1 VTADLVIQNGRVV
14 TPGGVI
20 AGGVAIAGETIVAV
34 GADRE
39 LPAARRRVDA
49 RDQYVLPGLID
60 AHVHP
65 HASRWR
71 SSSRRPPARRCT
83 SPTCRRRRALSSSP
97 PPGGTAVRSGR
108 R

>member
-1 VTADLVIQNGRVV
+1 MTAELVIQNGRVV

-39 LPAARRRVDA
+39 LPAGRRRVDA

-60 AHVHP
+60 AHVHM
-65 HASRWR
+65 ASEEDDGETVGKPGWGRYAPR
-71 SSSRRPPARRCT
+71 GPA
-83 SPTCRRRRALSSSP
+83 AA
-97 PPGGTAVRSGR
+97 GGTA
-108 R
+108 